1 MIGPKCKIC
10 RRLGTKLFLKG
21 ERCFGQKCEIIKRN
35 YPPGIRNKKRGGKMS
50 EYGKGLM
57 EKQKLR
63 NWYNLSE
70 EQFSSHVK
78 DILAGKKN
86 QSEINTGDQLIMRL
100 ESRLDNVVCRMGFA
114 PSRSEARQL
123 VNHGHF
129 MVNGK
134 RVDIPSYKLEVGDEI
149 EVQPGVKEKKKMQRV
164 KESLKEFN
172 PPVWLSLDKEKL
184 KGKVIGF
191 PTAEEAGVPVETS
204 AVFEFY
210 SK

>member
-1 MIGPKCKIC
+1 MIGPRCKIC

-21 ERCFGQKCEIIKRN
+21 ERCFGQKCEIVKRN
-35 YPPGIRNKKRGGKMS
+35 YPPGIRTKKRGRKIS

-57 EKQKLR
+57 EKQKIR

-70 EQFSSHVK
+70 RQFSSHVK
-78 DILAGKKN
+78 EILADKRT
-86 QSEINTGDQLIMRL
+86 QSEVNTGDQLIMNL
-100 ESRLDNVVCRMGFA
+100 ESRLDNIVYRMGFA

-129 MVNGK
+129 IVNGRK
-134 RVDIPSYKLEVGDEI
+134 VDIPSYKLKAGDEI
-149 EVQPGVKEKKKMQRV
+149 EVKPEAKEKKKMQQI
-164 KESLKEFN
+164 KESLKGFN
-172 PPVWLSLDKEKL
+172 PPIWLSLDKDKL
-184 KGKVIGF
+184 KGKIISF

-204 AVFEFY
+204 AIFEFY

>member
-1 MIGPKCKIC
+1 MIGPRCKIC

-21 ERCFGQKCEIIKRN
+21 ERCFSQKCEIVKRN
-35 YPPGIRNKKRGGKMS
+35 YPPGIRTKKRGKKIS

-70 EQFSSHVK
+70 KQFSSYVK
-78 DILAGKKN
+78 DILASKKS
-86 QSEINTGDQLIMRL
+86 QVEVDTGDQLIMRF

-129 MVNGK
+129 MVNGRK
-134 RVDIPSYKLEVGDEI
+134 VDIPSYRLKPGDEI
-149 EVQPGVKEKKKMQRV
+149 EMKLKSKGSKGKKI
-164 KESLKEFN
+164 KESLKGFN
-172 PPVWLSLDKEKL
+172 PPAWLFLNKDEL
-184 KGKVIGF
+184 KGKVITF